1 MGVAEKLYELAK
13 AMPEEQAAE
22 ILDFAEFLLQ
32 KRSRQTSPEAI
43 SDTESHQKRPLS
55 SYAGILKD
63 SPTFQGDPV
72 EIQRQLRNEWD

>member
-13 AMPEEQAAE
+13 AMPEDQAAE

-32 KRSRQTSPEAI
+32 KRSRQTSPEVI

-55 SYAGILKD
+55 SYVGILKD
-63 SPTFQGDPV
+63 SPTFQGDLV

>member
-13 AMPEEQAAE
+13 AMPEDQAAE

-32 KRSRQTSPEAI
+32 KRSRQASPEAT